1 MAKLFIGSFNLG
13 DQLDKNYYRI
23 DTLDEN
29 FRDKHFGG
37 LAIGDFVLPM
47 QRGMVSKLFKFT
59 GFETINAGIEAKFDV
74 VKNYEKE
81 ISFSKLCFCKY
92 FEPDL
97 V

>member
-59 GFETINAGIEAKFDV
+59 GFETINAGIEAKFENAEATELIV
-74 VKNYEKE
+74 SICCIKVSE
-81 ISFSKLCFCKY
+81 
-92 FEPDL
+92 
-97 V
+97 